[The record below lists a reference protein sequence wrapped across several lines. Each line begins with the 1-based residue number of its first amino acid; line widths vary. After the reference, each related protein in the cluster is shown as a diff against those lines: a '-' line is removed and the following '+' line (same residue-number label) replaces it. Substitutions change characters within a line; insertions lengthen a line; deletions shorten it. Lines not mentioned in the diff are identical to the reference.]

1 MDLKHHDVK
10 YKRWIYLTV
19 TFVIILA
26 GLASRKYGNALPK
39 FIAEYIGDTLWAA
52 MVYWGLRF
60 LFPSASILKVTAIS
74 LLFSYCIEIS
84 QLYQVDWAN
93 AIRNTPLG
101 ALVFGHGFL
110 WSDMICYTVGVMLS
124 ATVDSCASFSSSDE
138 AGLNQDVEKGK
149 LILCKPLLSPPK
161 AFVGHISRGYTFY
174 SGWLHPFY
182 AMV

>member
-60 LFPSASILKVTAIS
+60 LFPSASILKVAAIS

-84 QLYQVDWAN
+84 QLYQVDW
-93 AIRNTPLG
+93 RMPYETPRSE
-101 ALVFGHGFL
+101 H
-110 WSDMICYTVGVMLS
+110 WSSGMD
-124 ATVDSCASFSSSDE
+124 
-138 AGLNQDVEKGK
+138 
-149 LILCKPLLSPPK
+149 
-161 AFVGHISRGYTFY
+161 FY
-174 SGWLHPFY
+174 GRI
-182 AMV
+182 

>member
-39 FIAEYIGDTLWAA
+39 FIAEYIGNTLWAA

-60 LFPSASILKVTAIS
+60 LFPSASILKVAAIS

-93 AIRNTPLG
+93 AIRNTTLG

-138 AGLNQDVEKGK
+138 AV
-149 LILCKPLLSPPK
+149 
-161 AFVGHISRGYTFY
+161 
-174 SGWLHPFY
+174 
-182 AMV
+182 

>member
-60 LFPSASILKVTAIS
+60 LFPSASILKVAGN
-74 LLFSYCIEIS
+74 LLTVFLLHRNQPIIPGR
-84 QLYQVDWAN
+84 LAN
-93 AIRNTPLG
+93 AIRNTTLG

-138 AGLNQDVEKGK
+138 AV
-149 LILCKPLLSPPK
+149 
-161 AFVGHISRGYTFY
+161 
-174 SGWLHPFY
+174 
-182 AMV
+182 